1 MALETGFVLAQESSA
16 AAFEGLRKVSPAAF
30 DRRSLVRVVAVGAT
44 NFSFENRMVMRQG
57 KLRAHLGVA
66 LKTRCRRF
74 ARIDDR
80 MRAAA
85 ALDVQTSRP
94 VTRFAADVL
103 GVVSFRL

>member
-1 MALETGFVLAQESSA
+1 MARHTAFTQRFMLEDERTSLRCMALETGFVLAQESSA

-74 ARIDDR
+74 A
-80 MRAAA
+80 
-85 ALDVQTSRP
+85 
-94 VTRFAADVL
+94 
-103 GVVSFRL
+103 